1 MRNSF
6 QFYAILL
13 RNRSNL
19 VESFNYEEESNRNE
33 IFTISQRCN
42 SNDKS
47 KIKEENFCLNTL
59 DSKLKAPFEENYS
72 TLDNGR
78 LNHVTNFSSESVNVS
93 KDDRVEGD
101 VTSFCIKKKRAEILD
116 DLILSVEEEM
126 RYLQLFAHFNF
137 LENSRYEE
145 SYLYTSDMVD
155 HEMILQRIMKLSAG
169 NSSLDR
175 CEMRRE
181 KLKRLKISL
190 NDENNYQT
198 CLNELID
205 IEEEF
210 IDDERN

>member
-1 MRNSF
+1 MENIALP
-6 QFYAILL
+6 YLYL
-13 RNRSNL
+13 
-19 VESFNYEEESNRNE
+19 
-33 IFTISQRCN
+33 ISQRCN

-78 LNHVTNFSSESVNVS
+78 LNYVTNFSSESVNVS
-93 KDDRVEGD
+93 KDDIVEGD

-155 HEMILQRIMKLSAG
+155 HDMILQRIMKLSAG
-169 NSSLDR
+169 KSCLDR
-175 CEMRRE
+175 SEIRRE

-190 NDENNYQT
+190 NNENNYQA

-205 IEEEF
+205 MEEEF